1 MVFVLE
7 VDYLYGNSQP
17 HSGLG
22 KEVQALFSLEC
33 QRSLPQSKVIQIPNS
48 YACVIHRIYN
58 TCIYIRIYI
67 YTHTPFNPVHSY
79 VYLQSAVESK
89 AGLQIAEAFLIA
101 WPHHHNEL
109 PQFAGEHRQVV
120 QTVDVGSNCGA
131 EQEVSFQ
138 IAEQQ
143 LCSTAILV
151 IQPLLV
157 FCCLVS
163 GVHSYFV
170 SLKKHLRQFTGCHW
184 KMDEHRYSWLVV
196 WNIFYFPQQLG

>member
-22 KEVQALFSLEC
+22 KEVCALFSLEC
-33 QRSLPQSKVIQIPNS
+33 QRSLPQSKFIQIPNS
-48 YACVIHRIYN
+48 YACVYIYMY
-58 TCIYIRIYI
+58 IYTYIYI

-89 AGLQIAEAFLIA
+89 AGLQIAEAFLIT
-101 WPHHHNEL
+101 WPHRHNEL

-120 QTVDVGSNCGA
+120 ETVDVGSNCGA
-131 EQEVSFQ
+131 E
-138 IAEQQ
+138 

-170 SLKKHLRQFTGCHW
+170 SLKKHLRQCTGCHW

-196 WNIFYFPQQLG
+196 WNMFFFLNSWDDDPI